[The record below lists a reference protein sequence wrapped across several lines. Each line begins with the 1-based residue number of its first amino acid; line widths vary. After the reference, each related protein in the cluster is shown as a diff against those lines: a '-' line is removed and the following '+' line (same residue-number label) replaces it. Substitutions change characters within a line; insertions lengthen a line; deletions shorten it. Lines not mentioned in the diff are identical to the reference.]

1 MLIYPNPARTHFI
14 VEVNSENQNQEF
26 VLNLIDSRGRIVKE
40 KVFKESIKID
50 RGDLADGLYFLQIS
64 SEVEIHNQSIVLD

>member
-1 MLIYPNPARTHFI
+1 MLILSALILLLRLILKIKTFNLFI
-14 VEVNSENQNQEF
+14 K
-26 VLNLIDSRGRIVKE
+26 LIGYKGRIVKE

>member
-1 MLIYPNPARTHFI
+1 LLIYPNPTRTHFI

-64 SEVEIHNQSIVLD
+64 SEVEIRNQSIVLD